1 MKEESGTGRVR
12 VFQYLH
18 RPYQV
23 LFFEEDDLVLLVLAL
38 ILALCFGGKFWI
50 LIIPFVFG
58 YASLKRKLPRGY
70 LRHLLYATG
79 LVKLK
84 GLPTFF
90 EDKFNE

>member
-1 MKEESGTGRVR
+1 MKEGSGTGRVR

-38 ILALCFGGKFWI
+38 ILALCFGGKLWI
-50 LIIPFVFG
+50 LIIPFTFF
-58 YASLKRKLPRGY
+58 YASLKRRLPRGY
-70 LRHLLYATG
+70 LRHIFYATG

>member
-1 MKEESGTGRVR
+1 MKEGSGTGRVR

-38 ILALCFGGKFWI
+38 ILALCFGGKLWI
-50 LIIPFVFG
+50 LIIPFTFF
-58 YASLKRKLPRGY
+58 
-70 LRHLLYATG
+70 YATG